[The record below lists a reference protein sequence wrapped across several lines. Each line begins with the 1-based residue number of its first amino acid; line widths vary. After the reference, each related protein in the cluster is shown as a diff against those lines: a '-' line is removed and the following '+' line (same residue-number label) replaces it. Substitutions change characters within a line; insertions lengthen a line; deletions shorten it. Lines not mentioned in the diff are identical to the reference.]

1 MRPGP
6 DERRKLKR
14 LPAEGRI
21 GGVCAGIAV
30 RFGID
35 TLTVRVWV
43 VVATIITGGIAA
55 LGYMLLWV
63 VLPTPP
69 KPPSGEPAID
79 RTRRR
84 ENWLVAV
91 GVGIATLGSLFIGRE
106 LGFWWSDALVW
117 PLVLLTAGLALV
129 WRQFGTDP
137 ESDQDAGAGAD
148 TGVGEGPSTTR
159 RRKRSRLG
167 PYRGGFGIALI
178 IAAALLFL
186 YVSGALNG
194 TGDAALLV
202 FTVIAV
208 LALVLA
214 PFWMRLVRNLAS
226 ERSERIR
233 SQERAELAAHLHDS
247 VLQTLTLVQ
256 KRADDPRQVATL
268 ARRQERELREW
279 LSGRSPADREQN
291 LAGALEA
298 LGAEVEERH
307 EVPIDVVTVGN
318 RRLDEKGAALV
329 AASRE
334 ALTNAAR
341 FAADAGP
348 ITMYAQI
355 SDEKCQVFV
364 HDRGDGFDIDLI
376 PDDRRGVRD
385 SILGRMERHG
395 GKAVVRSAPGEGTE
409 IELTM
414 EKA

>member
-1 MRPGP
+1 MV
-6 DERRKLKR
+6 
-14 LPAEGRI
+14 
-21 GGVCAGIAV
+21 GGVCAGLAA
-30 RFGID
+30 RFGLD
-35 TLTVRVWV
+35 TLLVRVAMLVAAV
-43 VVATIITGGIAA
+43 VTGGIAA

-69 KPPSGEPAID
+69 VPVTGPPVPD

-84 ENWLVAV
+84 HNWLVAT
-91 GVGIATLGSLFIGRE
+91 GVGLCTLGALFIGRE
-106 LGFWWSDALVW
+106 LGIWWSDALVW
-117 PLVLLTAGLALV
+117 PLVLATAGVALI
-129 WRQFGTDP
+129 WRRFGAEP
-137 ESDQDAGAGAD
+137 EPEDIAD
-148 TGVGEGPSTTR
+148 GHPPSR
-159 RRKRSRLG
+159 EQRLKSRLG
-167 PYRGGFGIALI
+167 PYGGGFGIALLI
-178 IAAALLFL
+178 GAALLFL
-186 YVSGALNG
+186 YVSGALEG
-194 TGDAALLV
+194 TGDTALLI

-214 PFWMRLVRNLAS
+214 PFWMRLVRNLAA

-233 SQERAELAAHLHDS
+233 SQERADLAAHLHDS

-268 ARRQERELREW
+268 ARLQERELREW
-279 LSGRSPADREQN
+279 LSGRSPADRDQN
-291 LAGALEA
+291 LATSLEA

-307 EVPIDVVTVGN
+307 EVPIDVVTVGD
-318 RRLDEKGAALV
+318 RPLDEKGAALV

-341 FAADAGP
+341 YADSGP

-355 SDEKCQVFV
+355 SDDRSQVFV
-364 HDRGDGFDIDLI
+364 HDRGEGFDIDSI

-395 GKAVVRSAPGEGTE
+395 GKAVVRSTPGEGTE

-414 EKA
+414 EYS

>member
-1 MRPGP
+1 MV
-6 DERRKLKR
+6 
-14 LPAEGRI
+14 
-21 GGVCAGIAV
+21 GGVCAGLAA
-30 RFGID
+30 RFGLD
-35 TLTVRVWV
+35 TLLVRVAMLVAAV
-43 VVATIITGGIAA
+43 VTGGIAA

-69 KPPSGEPAID
+69 VPAAGPPAAD

-84 ENWLVAV
+84 HNWLVAT
-91 GVGIATLGSLFIGRE
+91 GVGLCTLGALFIGRE
-106 LGFWWSDALVW
+106 LGIWWSDALVW
-117 PLVLLTAGLALV
+117 PLVLATAGVALI
-129 WRQFGTDP
+129 WRRFGAEP
-137 ESDQDAGAGAD
+137 EPEDIPDGHP
-148 TGVGEGPSTTR
+148 PSR
-159 RRKRSRLG
+159 EQRLKSRLG
-167 PYRGGFGIALI
+167 PYGGGFGIALLI
-178 IAAALLFL
+178 GAALLFL
-186 YVSGALNG
+186 YVSGALEG
-194 TGDAALLV
+194 TGDTALLI

-214 PFWMRLVRNLAS
+214 PFWMRLVRNLAA

-233 SQERAELAAHLHDS
+233 SQERADLAAHLHDS

-268 ARRQERELREW
+268 ARLQERELREW
-279 LSGRSPADREQN
+279 LSGRSPADRDQN
-291 LAGALEA
+291 LATSLEA

-307 EVPIDVVTVGN
+307 EVPIDVVTVGD
-318 RRLDEKGAALV
+318 RPLDEKGAALV

-341 FAADAGP
+341 YADSGP

-355 SDEKCQVFV
+355 SDDRSQVFV
-364 HDRGDGFDIDLI
+364 HDRGEGFDIDSI

-395 GKAVVRSAPGEGTE
+395 GKAVVRSTPGEGTE

-414 EKA
+414 EYS

>member
-1 MRPGP
+1 MV
-6 DERRKLKR
+6 
-14 LPAEGRI
+14 
-21 GGVCAGIAV
+21 GGVCAGLAA
-30 RFGID
+30 RFGLD
-35 TLTVRVWV
+35 TLLVRVAMLVAAV
-43 VVATIITGGIAA
+43 VTGGIAA

-69 KPPSGEPAID
+69 VPVTGPPVPD

-84 ENWLVAV
+84 HNWLVAT
-91 GVGIATLGSLFIGRE
+91 GVGLCTLGALFIGRE
-106 LGFWWSDALVW
+106 LGIWWSDALVW
-117 PLVLLTAGLALV
+117 PLVLATAGVALI
-129 WRQFGTDP
+129 WRRFGAEP
-137 ESDQDAGAGAD
+137 EPEDIPDGHP
-148 TGVGEGPSTTR
+148 PSR
-159 RRKRSRLG
+159 EQRLKSRLG
-167 PYRGGFGIALI
+167 PYGGGFGIALLI
-178 IAAALLFL
+178 GAALLFL
-186 YVSGALNG
+186 YVSGALEG
-194 TGDAALLV
+194 TGDTALLI

-214 PFWMRLVRNLAS
+214 PFWMRLVRNLAA

-233 SQERAELAAHLHDS
+233 SQERADLAAHLHDS

-268 ARRQERELREW
+268 ARLQERELREW
-279 LSGRSPADREQN
+279 LSGRSPADRDQN
-291 LAGALEA
+291 LATSLEA

-307 EVPIDVVTVGN
+307 EVPIDVVTVGD
-318 RRLDEKGAALV
+318 RPLDEKGAALV

-341 FAADAGP
+341 YADSGP

-355 SDEKCQVFV
+355 SDDRSQVFV
-364 HDRGDGFDIDLI
+364 HDRGEGFDIDSI

-395 GKAVVRSAPGEGTE
+395 GKAVVRSTPGEGTE

-414 EKA
+414 EYS

>member
-1 MRPGP
+1 MV
-6 DERRKLKR
+6 
-14 LPAEGRI
+14 
-21 GGVCAGIAV
+21 GGVCAGLAA
-30 RFGID
+30 RFGLD
-35 TLTVRVWV
+35 TLLVRVAMLVAAV
-43 VVATIITGGIAA
+43 VTGGIAA

-69 KPPSGEPAID
+69 VPVTGPPVPD

-84 ENWLVAV
+84 HNWLVAT
-91 GVGIATLGSLFIGRE
+91 GVGLCTLGALFIGRE
-106 LGFWWSDALVW
+106 LGIWWSDALVW
-117 PLVLLTAGLALV
+117 PLVLATAGVALI
-129 WRQFGTDP
+129 WRRFGAEP
-137 ESDQDAGAGAD
+137 EPEDIPDGHP
-148 TGVGEGPSTTR
+148 PSR
-159 RRKRSRLG
+159 EQRLKSRLG
-167 PYRGGFGIALI
+167 PYGGGFGIALLI
-178 IAAALLFL
+178 GAALLFL
-186 YVSGALNG
+186 YVSGALEG
-194 TGDAALLV
+194 TGDTALLI

-214 PFWMRLVRNLAS
+214 PFWMRLVRNLAA

-233 SQERAELAAHLHDS
+233 SQERADLAAHLHDS

-268 ARRQERELREW
+268 ARLQERELREW
-279 LSGRSPADREQN
+279 LSGRSPADRDQN
-291 LAGALEA
+291 LATSLEA

-307 EVPIDVVTVGN
+307 EVPIDVVTVGD
-318 RRLDEKGAALV
+318 RPLDEKGAALV

-341 FAADAGP
+341 YADSGP

-355 SDEKCQVFV
+355 SGDRSQVFV
-364 HDRGDGFDIDLI
+364 HDRGEGFDIDSI

-395 GKAVVRSAPGEGTE
+395 GKAVVRSTPGEGTE

-414 EKA
+414 EYS